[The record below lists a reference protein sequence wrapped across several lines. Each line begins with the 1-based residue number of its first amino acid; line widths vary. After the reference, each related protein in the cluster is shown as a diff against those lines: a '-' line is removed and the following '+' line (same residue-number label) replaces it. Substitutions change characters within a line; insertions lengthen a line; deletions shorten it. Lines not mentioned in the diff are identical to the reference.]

1 MRTGF
6 VALLFAALL
15 GIGVLSAPAAQ
26 AAPLMPGL
34 AATAEAVV
42 TPPVENVGWR
52 CNANRCW
59 WDPGF
64 RGPPPSWGRG
74 WGPPSHRNCYW
85 NRVRGPGGH
94 WRWVQVCPRG
104 GRW

>member
-6 VALLFAALL
+6 LALLFAALL
-15 GIGVLSAPAAQ
+15 GVGLLSSPAAE
-26 AAPLMPGL
+26 AAPLAPGL
-34 AATAEAVV
+34 AATAEAAV
-42 TPPVENVGWR
+42 TPPVETVRWR

-59 WDPGF
+59 WDPSW
-64 RGPPPSWGRG
+64 RGPPPAWGGG
-74 WGPPSHRNCYW
+74 WGPPRHRSCYW

-104 GRW
+104 RW